1 MEIVSCHV
9 PGLLLAV
16 DLALKAGSLLLNA
29 GKFIFTKKV
38 INSALKTLTH
48 SKLYQENDKLKKR
61 MEDLVLSHKKVENDL
76 YSFRD
81 SQYSFN
87 LLVKKKFN
95 NLTTEVNYIS
105 REVELMRRHHQS
117 LTEYIEAQ
125 TVLQHVTLEA
135 NKANTFVVR
144 LMHSL
149 LLAAEGDL
157 MSIKN
162 Q

>member
-1 MEIVSCHV
+1 
-9 PGLLLAV
+9 
-16 DLALKAGSLLLNA
+16 
-29 GKFIFTKKV
+29 
-38 INSALKTLTH
+38 
-48 SKLYQENDKLKKR
+48 

-162 Q
+162 